1 MHCIYY
7 NCSTILFKLDPQIR
21 FVGIVNSKGEVVE
34 GGYQEGV
41 EPLLDGQD
49 EQIMYMHSLSNMAL
63 LHDLSDKLGNVKY
76 SLIEHQKVVLVT
88 FPLNS
93 DILCLS
99 ISSGADVEKIKNTI
113 MAIISSTDITANHNQ
128 KQ

>member
-1 MHCIYY
+1 VKGNLCERIV
-7 NCSTILFKLDPQIR
+7 KLDPQIR

-76 SLIEHQKVVLVT
+76 SLIEHQKVVLMT

-99 ISSGADVEKIKNTI
+99 ISSGADVEKLRTQLWRSYPQQI
-113 MAIISSTDITANHNQ
+113 
-128 KQ
+128 

>member
-1 MHCIYY
+1 MKGNLCERIV
-7 NCSTILFKLDPQIR
+7 KLDPQIR

-76 SLIEHQKVVLVT
+76 SLIEHQKVVLMT
-88 FPLNS
+88 FPLKS
-93 DILCLS
+93 EILCLS

>member
-1 MHCIYY
+1 MKGNLCERIV
-7 NCSTILFKLDPQIR
+7 KLDPQIR

-99 ISSGADVEKIKNTI
+99 ISSGADVQKIKNTI
-113 MAIISSTDITANHNQ
+113 MGIISSTDKTANHNQ

>member
-1 MHCIYY
+1 MKGNLCERIV
-7 NCSTILFKLDPQIR
+7 KLDPQIR

-63 LHDLSDKLGNVKY
+63 LHNLSDKLGNVKY

-88 FPLNS
+88 FPLNN

-113 MAIISSTDITANHNQ
+113 IAIISSTDKTANHNQ

>member
-1 MHCIYY
+1 VKGNLCERIV
-7 NCSTILFKLDPQIR
+7 KLDPQIR

-99 ISSGADVEKIKNTI
+99 ICSGADVQKIKNTI
-113 MAIISSTDITANHNQ
+113 MAIISSTDKTANHNQ

>member
-1 MHCIYY
+1 VKGNLCERIV
-7 NCSTILFKLDPQIR
+7 KLDPQIR

-63 LHDLSDKLGNVKY
+63 LHNLSDKLGNVKY

-88 FPLNS
+88 FPLNN

-113 MAIISSTDITANHNQ
+113 IAIISSTDKTANHNQ

>member
-1 MHCIYY
+1 VKGNLCERIV
-7 NCSTILFKLDPQIR
+7 KLDPQIR

-63 LHDLSDKLGNVKY
+63 LHNLSDKLGNVKY

-88 FPLNS
+88 FPLNN

-113 MAIISSTDITANHNQ
+113 IAIISSTDKTANHNQ
-128 KQ
+128 KQWN